1 MLRFAPVRVRE
12 PICLSVCLSVG
23 TSPTTSYIFGALQRD
38 SQACPSA
45 TYVDR
50 LHTPSMAMAVAAV
63 V

>member
-1 MLRFAPVRVRE
+1 MLRFASVRVRE
-12 PICLSVCLSVG
+12 PIAKRTVCLSVG

-50 LHTPSMAMAVAAV
+50 LHTPSMAVAAV